1 MPALDIGSYPS
12 QFFFLCFILILSLFI
27 SIKFIL
33 PDAFSIN
40 QIRNYLIN
48 FNRYSGD
55 ILYKL
60 QIFSK
65 SFLNISTMEKK
76 DENLFLSE
84 INKKNKIS
92 EKFFLSPFIFFFL
105 NDNVVLLIAFFI
117 SLSGLYLYLRTID
130 LDTDWR
136 ERFVKK
142 INQLKKAVKPRP
154 LLKDLMP
161 PKSLHPEFLPMP
173 PKASKTKERIST
185 L

>member
-12 QFFFLCFILILSLFI
+12 QFFFLCVILILALFV

-48 FNRYSGD
+48 FNRHPTN

-60 QIFSK
+60 HIFSK
-65 SFLNISTMEKK
+65 SFLNISNMDKK
-76 DENLFLSE
+76 DENVFLSE
-84 INKKNKIS
+84 INKKNKLS

-142 INQLKKAVKPRP
+142 INQLKQAVKPRP

-161 PKSLHPEFLPMP
+161 PKSLNPELFRIS
-173 PKASKTKERIST
+173 PKASKTKKGISAI
-185 L
+185 